1 MLIAG
6 FPAGSFA
13 TNCYVVAPGPGEE
26 CIIIDPGQDAEPGVT
41 ELLAEYRLRPVAVLA
56 THGHVDHIWSVAPVC
71 GAQGIPAYIHPADR
85 DLLSDPAK
93 GFPLQVGQQLF
104 RGLTFTEPDDVRE
117 LADGMTL
124 RLAGVELVVDHA
136 PGHTPGSVTF
146 RTGNQGGPW
155 EPSHRDGGAQG
166 PVTEERGLEAAG
178 GSGPSGS
185 GVSPDSGVPPRASMA
200 AADATESRGPLG
212 QRGVPG
218 GSPPRVGTVLF
229 SGDLLFA
236 GSIGRTDLPGGDYP
250 TILDSLSRVCL
261 VLPDDTR
268 VLPGH
273 GPQTTIGAER
283 ATNPFLAGLTPGP
296 GPSPRS
302 GSGPPAPA
310 AGPRPRPRDDGT
322 GPVVSGGFQGGRP
335 PGLAG
340 RPGL

>member
-1 MLIAG
+1 MNGVADLRNFANRTWQSLETAALLSVRRAGGRIGSLEALRPPARTTFSRGGSPVLIAG

-26 CIIIDPGQDAEPGVT
+26 CVIIDPGQDAEPGVT

-85 DLLSDPAK
+85 ALLSDPAK

-104 RGLTFTEPDDVRE
+104 RGLTFTEPDDVIA

-146 RTGNQGGPW
+146 RTP
-155 EPSHRDGGAQG
+155 EH
-166 PVTEERGLEAAG
+166 
-178 GSGPSGS
+178 
-185 GVSPDSGVPPRASMA
+185 
-200 AADATESRGPLG
+200 
-212 QRGVPG
+212 
-218 GSPPRVGTVLF
+218 VLF

-261 VLPDDTR
+261 TLPGDTR

-283 ATNPFLAGLTPGP
+283 ATNPFLAGLAPGP

-302 GSGPPAPA
+302 GPSPASGPK
-310 AGPRPRPRDDGT
+310 G
-322 GPVVSGGFQGGRP
+322 
-335 PGLAG
+335 PGL
-340 RPGL
+340 